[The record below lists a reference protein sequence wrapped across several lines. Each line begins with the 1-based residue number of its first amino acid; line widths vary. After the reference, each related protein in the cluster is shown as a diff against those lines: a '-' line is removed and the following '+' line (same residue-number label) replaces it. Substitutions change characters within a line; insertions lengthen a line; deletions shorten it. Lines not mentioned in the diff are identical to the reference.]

1 MRNFKF
7 ILVILVAFLI
17 LPFGVLAE
25 ETTTGETTESNE
37 VNLYFFHGNGCPHCE
52 DAAEWFEEI
61 EAEYGQYFNLVSY
74 EVWYD
79 EDNSNLMNAVADAR
93 KETADGVPY
102 IIIGNQSWSG
112 FADDYKEDMLAKIK
126 SEYGQD
132 VTERYDVMD
141 FVDLEGNLTE
151 EEESTT
157 GRDVLILL
165 VLVGVVAAVTVGVIV
180 ARKKTN

>member
-1 MRNFKF
+1 MKNFKF
-7 ILVILVAFLI
+7 ILVILAAFLV
-17 LPFGVLAE
+17 LPLGVLAE
-25 ETTTGETTESNE
+25 EATTREVTESNE

-52 DAAEWFEEI
+52 DAATWFEEI
-61 EAEYGQYFNLVSY
+61 EEEYGQYFNLVSY

-79 EDNSNLMNAVADAR
+79 KENSNLMNAVAEVR

-126 SEYGQD
+126 SEYEQD

-141 FVDLEGNLTE
+141 FVDLEGNLAI

-157 GRDVLILL
+157 GRDILILL
-165 VLVGVVAAVTVGVIV
+165 GLVAVVAAITVGVIV